1 LDIPSYNFLKK
12 IGSGRRSDSK
22 FGQRGGGVTCINARK
37 KRFWKAILACVLLR
51 QNLQN
56 SVSAHSITK
65 IPLDIYDNLKFYL
78 NINL

>member
-1 LDIPSYNFLKK
+1 LDIPNDNFLKK
-12 IGSGRRSDSK
+12 IGSGRHSNSK
-22 FGQRGGGVTCINARK
+22 FGQRGGGVTYINARK

-56 SVSAHSITK
+56 SVSAHSTTK
-65 IPLDIYDNLKFYL
+65 IPLDIYDNLKSYL